1 MKLAKMKGMRGR
13 FVHIFVVLLGVILSS
28 CAKTQV
34 SGDGKQEIVMDRL
47 QTKADYPEDGVFGI
61 YAYHLPVPSGS
72 ARLES
77 WKPDVATA
85 YLQNAAFRYDGSEAA
100 GYDTANKTHKPY
112 YWPLSGSLVFAG
124 YSPHVDESP
133 AVTSVSFSDNISVG
147 RPENPHIIIDFTQN
161 VVPGEM
167 VDLLYFTMMPK
178 SVSKED
184 SPVSI
189 AFSRAM
195 SKVSISFK
203 DPNGYY
209 RIRNVR
215 LKDCINQGKFYA
227 AVESSGWSP
236 VLSGLS
242 DYVLQEGIAQLSGIE
257 TEMPDVLPVPQFLD
271 GFYTTLGA
279 GTGKGVSLAFDL
291 LDKTDENFH
300 TEMEMK
306 LFPREDGEGNV
317 VNANLPSRWQMGM
330 HYTYVFTIEADP
342 IEFDSPS
349 VTVVA
354 YEEETPDTI

>member
-1 MKLAKMKGMRGR
+1 MRGR
-13 FVHIFVVLLGVILSS
+13 FLLVFVVISGLFLGA
-28 CAKTQV
+28 CAKIQV
-34 SGDGKQEIVMDRL
+34 VGDDRSEIVLDRL
-47 QTKADYPEDGVFGI
+47 QTKAGYPSEGVNSVFGI

-85 YLQNAAFRYDGSEAA
+85 YLQNVAFKYDGSEAA
-100 GYDTANKTHKPY
+100 GYDTGNDVHRPY

-124 YSPHVDESP
+124 YSPHVDEST
-133 AVTSVSFSDNISVG
+133 AVTSISFSDNISVG

-161 VVPGEM
+161 AVPGEM
-167 VDLLYFTMMPK
+167 VDLLYFTMMST

-184 SPVSI
+184 SPV
-189 AFSRAM
+189 AVTFSHAM

-203 DPNGYY
+203 DPEGYY

-236 VLSGLS
+236 VLTGLS
-242 DYVLQEGIAQLSGIE
+242 DYVLQDGLSQLSDTE
-257 TEMPDVLPVPQFLD
+257 TAMPDVLPVPQFLD
-271 GFYTTLGA
+271 GFYSTLGA

-291 LDKTDENFH
+291 LDKTDESFC
-300 TEMEMK
+300 TEMEIK
-306 LFPREDGEGNV
+306 LFPYEDEEGNV
-317 VNANLPSRWQMGM
+317 VNASLPSRWQKGM

>member
-161 VVPGEM
+161 AVPGEM

-291 LDKTDENFH
+291 LDETNEKFYS
-300 TEMEMK
+300 EMEMK
-306 LFPREDGEGNV
+306 LFPHEDGEGNV

>member
-1 MKLAKMKGMRGR
+1 MRGR
-13 FVHIFVVLLGVILSS
+13 FLLVFVVIYGLFLGA

-34 SGDGKQEIVMDRL
+34 VGDDRPEIVMDRL
-47 QTKADYPEDGVFGI
+47 QTKADYPEGGVFGI

-85 YLQNAAFRYDGSEAA
+85 YLQNAAFRYEDSEAA

-124 YSPHVDESP
+124 YSPHVDESS
-133 AVTSVSFSDNISVG
+133 AVTAVSLSDNISVG

-161 VVPGEM
+161 AVPGEM

-242 DYVLQEGIAQLSGIE
+242 DYVLQEGILQLGDTE
-257 TEMPDVLPVPQFLD
+257 AEMPDVLPLPQFLD
-271 GFYTTLGA
+271 GFYSTLGA
-279 GTGKGVSLAFDL
+279 GRVRVEAPSARPLHCAVGRPSAMLKLSPPSSYRPVISTFPLPPAAVTEVIFFPDRLLMVNEMAEHACFRSNLIFPGFDPG
-291 LDKTDENFH
+291 T
-300 TEMEMK
+300 
-306 LFPREDGEGNV
+306 
-317 VNANLPSRWQMGM
+317 
-330 HYTYVFTIEADP
+330 
-342 IEFDSPS
+342 
-349 VTVVA
+349 
-354 YEEETPDTI
+354 

>member
-1 MKLAKMKGMRGR
+1 MKGMKGR
-13 FVHIFVVLLGVILSS
+13 FVRIFVVLLGFIFSS
-28 CAKTQV
+28 CSKTQV
-34 SGDGKQEIVMDRL
+34 GSDEKPEIVMDRL

-85 YLQNAAFRYDGSEAA
+85 YLQNVAFKYDGSEAA
-100 GYDTANKTHKPY
+100 GYDTGNGSHRPY

-124 YSPHVDESP
+124 YSPHVDESS
-133 AVTSVSFSDNISVG
+133 AVTAVSFSDNISVG

-161 VVPGEM
+161 AVPGEM

-178 SVSKED
+178 SVSKEE
-184 SPVSI
+184 SPVPI
-189 AFSRAM
+189 VFSRAM

-203 DPNGYY
+203 DPDGYY

-236 VLSGLS
+236 VLTGLS
-242 DYVLQEGIAQLSGIE
+242 DYVLQEGISQLGDTE
-257 TEMPDVLPVPQFLD
+257 TAMSDVLPVPQFLD
-271 GFYTTLGA
+271 GFYSTLGA

-291 LDKTDENFH
+291 LDKTDVNFY
-300 TEMEMK
+300 TEMEIK
-306 LFPREDGEGNV
+306 LFPYEDGEGNV
-317 VNANLPSRWQMGM
+317 VNASLPSRWQMGM
-330 HYTYVFTIEADP
+330 HYTYVITIEADP

>member
-1 MKLAKMKGMRGR
+1 MSVMRGR
-13 FVHIFVVLLGVILSS
+13 FLLVFVVISGLFLGA

-34 SGDGKQEIVMDRL
+34 VVDDRPEIVMDRL

-61 YAYHLPVPSGS
+61 YAYHIPVPSGS
-72 ARLES
+72 PRLDS
-77 WKPDVATA
+77 WNSDDATA
-85 YLQNAAFRYDGSEAA
+85 YLQNVAFMYNGIEAA
-100 GYDTANKTHKPY
+100 GYDTSSDTHRPY

-124 YSPHVDESP
+124 YSPHVDESS
-133 AVTSVSFSDNISVG
+133 AVTAVSFSDNISVG

-161 VVPGEM
+161 AVPGEM

-178 SVSKED
+178 SVSKEE
-184 SPVSI
+184 SPVPI
-189 AFSRAM
+189 VFSRAM

-203 DPNGYY
+203 DPDGYY

-236 VLSGLS
+236 VLTGLS
-242 DYVLQEGIAQLSGIE
+242 DYVLQEGILQLGDTE
-257 TEMPDVLPVPQFLD
+257 AEMPDVLPLPQFLD
-271 GFYTTLGA
+271 GFYSTLGA

-291 LDKTDENFH
+291 LDKTDVNFY
-300 TEMEMK
+300 TEMEIK
-306 LFPREDGEGNV
+306 LFPYEDGEGNI
-317 VNANLPSRWQMGM
+317 VNASLPSRWQMGM

>member
-1 MKLAKMKGMRGR
+1 MKEMKGS
-13 FVHIFVVLLGVILSS
+13 FVRVFVVLLGFILSS
-28 CAKTQV
+28 CSKTQV
-34 SGDGKQEIVMDRL
+34 GSDEKLEIVMDRL

-61 YAYHLPVPSGS
+61 YAYHIPVPSGS

-85 YLQNAAFRYDGSEAA
+85 YLQNVAFKYDGSEAA
-100 GYDTANKTHKPY
+100 GYDTGNGSHRPY

-124 YSPHVDESP
+124 YSPHVDESS
-133 AVTSVSFSDNISVG
+133 AVTAVSFSDNISVG

-161 VVPGEM
+161 AVPGEM

-178 SVSKED
+178 SVSKEE
-184 SPVSI
+184 SPVPI
-189 AFSRAM
+189 VFSRAM

-236 VLSGLS
+236 VLTGLS
-242 DYVLQEGIAQLSGIE
+242 DYVLQEGISQLGDTE
-257 TEMPDVLPVPQFLD
+257 TAMSDVLPVPQFLD
-271 GFYTTLGA
+271 GFYSTLGA

-291 LDKTDENFH
+291 VDKIDVNFH
-300 TEMEMK
+300 TEMEIK
-306 LFPREDGEGNV
+306 LFPYEDGEGNI
-317 VNANLPSRWQMGM
+317 VNASLPSRWQMGM
-330 HYTYVFTIEADP
+330 HYTYVFTIEADS

>member
-1 MKLAKMKGMRGR
+1 MSVMRGR
-13 FVHIFVVLLGVILSS
+13 FLLVLVVISGLFLGA

-34 SGDGKQEIVMDRL
+34 VGDDRPEIVMDRL
-47 QTKADYPEDGVFGI
+47 QTKADYPADGVFGI
-61 YAYHLPVPSGS
+61 YAYHIPVPSGS
-72 ARLES
+72 PRLDS
-77 WKPDVATA
+77 WNSDDATA
-85 YLQNAAFRYDGSEAA
+85 YLQNVAFMYNGIEAA
-100 GYDTANKTHKPY
+100 GYDTSSDTHRPY

-124 YSPHVDESP
+124 YSPHVDESS
-133 AVTSVSFSDNISVG
+133 AVTSVSFADNLTVG

-161 VVPGEM
+161 TDPEEM
-167 VDLLYFTMMPK
+167 VDLLYFTMMQN

-184 SPVSI
+184 SPVPI
-189 AFSRAM
+189 VFSRAM

-236 VLSGLS
+236 MLSGLS
-242 DYVLQEGIAQLSGIE
+242 DYMLQEEITQLSGTE
-257 TEMPDVLPVPQFLD
+257 TKMPAVLPIPQFLD
-271 GFYTTLGA
+271 GFYSTLGA

-291 LDKTDENFH
+291 LDKTNEKFYS
-300 TEMEMK
+300 EMEIK
-306 LFPREDGEGNV
+306 LFPYEDGEGNF
-317 VNANLPSRWQMGM
+317 VNASLPSRWQMGM

-349 VTVVA
+349 VTVEA
-354 YEEETPDTI
+354 YEEDTPDTI